1 MFHFLGFIFFFILI
15 ILLIGFV
22 ILWRIVNTFLGIG
35 KRMSGGTNP
44 HTQGQQRTT
53 YQRTNYQQNEN
64 SADSSRSQSSA
75 SSSSTNEKKK
85 VFGDDEGEYVDFE
98 EIKE

>member
-35 KRMSGGTNP
+35 KRMTGGSNSN
-44 HTQGQQRTT
+44 TQGQQRTT
-53 YQRTNYQQNEN
+53 YQQNGN
-64 SADSSRSQSSA
+64 SANSTHGQSST
-75 SSSSTNEKKK
+75 STSGTNDKKK
-85 VFGDDEGEYVDFE
+85 LFADDEGEYVDFE
-98 EIKE
+98 EIKD

>member
-22 ILWRIVNTFLGIG
+22 ILWRIVNTFLGLG
-35 KRMSGGTNP
+35 KRMTSGTNTN
-44 HTQGQQRTT
+44 TQGQRRTS
-53 YQRTNYQQNEN
+53 YQQTDYQQDGT
-64 SADSSRSQSSA
+64 SANNARNQ
-75 SSSSTNEKKK
+75 SSSSSSNDKKK
-85 VFGDDEGEYVDFE
+85 LFADDEGEYVEFE